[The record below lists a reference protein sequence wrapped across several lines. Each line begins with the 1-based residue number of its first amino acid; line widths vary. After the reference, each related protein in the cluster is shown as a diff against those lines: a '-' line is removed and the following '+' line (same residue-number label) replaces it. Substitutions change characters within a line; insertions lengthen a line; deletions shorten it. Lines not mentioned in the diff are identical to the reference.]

1 MSDSIAGLAQ
11 SIVSNQTAATRES
24 MQTTF
29 IRKQGESDRAI
40 SQMLQQSADQQ
51 KAVLPEGQGAVVD
64 WQV

>member
-11 SIVSNQTAATRES
+11 SIVSNQSAATRES

-40 SQMLQQSADQQ
+40 AQLLQQSADQQ
-51 KAVLPEGQGAVVD
+51 KAVLLEGQGAVVD
-64 WQV
+64 RQV

>member
-64 WQV
+64 RQV

>member
-40 SQMLQQSADQQ
+40 AQLLQQSADQQ
-51 KAVLPEGQGAVVD
+51 KAVLPEGQGTVLD
-64 WQV
+64 RQV